1 MYALLLQKLREPV
14 GGTLGVTL
22 QPVVEVDEVYPEA
35 NRVAVH
41 PLEVV
46 QKRPRE
52 VPLHVRPV
60 AYGALQ
66 RKEVLVV
73 ELYPGVILQ
82 SFLEWKALVVGF
94 VDAIFSDIDGRIAIV
109 VLNIKQQLTEALWVH
124 EEPS

>member
-52 VPLHVRPV
+52 VLLHVRPV
-60 AYGALQ
+60 AA
-66 RKEVLVV
+66 
-73 ELYPGVILQ
+73 
-82 SFLEWKALVVGF
+82 
-94 VDAIFSDIDGRIAIV
+94 VDHKSDAVASRCT
-109 VLNIKQQLTEALWVH
+109 NTNY
-124 EEPS
+124 